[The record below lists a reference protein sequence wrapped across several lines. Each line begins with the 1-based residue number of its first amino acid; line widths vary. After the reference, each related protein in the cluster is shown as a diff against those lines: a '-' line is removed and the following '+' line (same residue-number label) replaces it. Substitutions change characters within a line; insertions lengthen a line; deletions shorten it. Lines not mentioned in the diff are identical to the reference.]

1 VTPLLLGLAYA
12 AAASTAM
19 LTVTAWGI
27 WFERKLV
34 ARMQTR
40 IGPSL
45 VGPVGLLQPLA
56 DVLKLLQKEDLV
68 PDDADRALY
77 RLAPPLAVAAALGVA
92 AVVPFAPAAG
102 GAELDVGV
110 VYALAVGGLLV
121 YPVWIAGWASNN
133 KFALLG
139 AMRAVSQMLAYE
151 VPLVL
156 AAMVPVALAGS
167 MSLTG
172 ISAMQAG
179 GHWFLWWPPGPGLL
193 AFGLFLLGLLAESNR
208 APFDIPEAESELI
221 AGVTTEYSGMSFG
234 LFYLA
239 EYLHTLVGSGI
250 AATLFLGGYDGPGP
264 DGAHWIV
271 VKTLL
276 LFGAIYFAR
285 WTMLRLRA
293 DQLMD
298 LCWRWLV
305 PLSVVALGWAAVWA
319 ALGVKP

>member
-1 VTPLLLGLAYA
+1 MSPLLLGLVYA
-12 AAASTAM
+12 GAASTAM

-27 WFERKLV
+27 WFERKLS

-40 IGPSL
+40 VGPTM
-45 VGPVGLLQPLA
+45 VGPVGLLQPVA
-56 DVLKLLQKEDLV
+56 DLLKLLQKEDLV
-68 PDDADRALY
+68 PREADAPLY
-77 RLAPPLAVAAALGVA
+77 KLAPPLAVAAALGVA
-92 AVVPFAPAAG
+92 AVVPFAPAAE
-102 GAELDVGV
+102 GASLDVGV

-139 AMRAVSQMLAYE
+139 AMRAVSQMIAYE

-156 AAMVPVALAGS
+156 AAMVPVAIAGS
-167 MSLTG
+167 MSLTD
-172 ISAMQAG
+172 IAAAQEG
-179 GHWFLWWPPGPGLL
+179 GRWILWWPPGPGIL
-193 AFGLFLLGLLAESNR
+193 AFVLFLLGLLAESNR

-250 AATLFLGGYDGPGP
+250 AAALFLGGYDGPGP
-264 DGAHWIV
+264 DGPHWII
-271 VKTLL
+271 VKTLG
-276 LFGAIYFAR
+276 LFGGIYFLR

-305 PLSVVALGWAAVWA
+305 PLAVVALGWAALWA
-319 ALGVKP
+319 ALEVRG